1 MSAIKLIPGRM
12 AQLRGALRSEAER
25 LQQAANQVARIGDAL
40 DMELKSREGIDAALT
55 QLRKRLKAQQQNLA
69 LMESL
74 ASAAEAGIADED
86 TQLAG
91 EADRLL
97 YTMRQMIERAGAAGG
112 AAGISASASSGSST
126 GAALNLGSQLAL
138 DSLADVSALFTAL
151 GDRLQDALLS
161 GVPLGS
167 LNGAEESEFLSTIQ
181 KLAVAATAG
190 GTVALGS
197 KEGITNLLE
206 ALTPVSSESG
216 SVKGASKKKEE
227 KKEEKNPFKKL
238 GAGIANAWDGAKDA
252 AADAWDGAKE
262 LAGEVKDA
270 ADDAWEDAKELA
282 GDIKDAA
289 DDAWEDAKDF
299 AGDAKEVA
307 ADVWGGIKKVV
318 NSKPM
323 SYVWEMG
330 GDTLGGLS
338 DIAGYCSDMGSGN
351 IAGAVVNGYSFLDN
365 VLNFSQDLSAL
376 GMYGL
381 GKGAEALGIGGES
394 VMENTIKLADEMA
407 SRDGYVG
414 ELRANGFDGTAD
426 VVQSVEGGIGV
437 YKLVTGVVKIK
448 DNPLLHLKDAEKG
461 EALSALFELSGW
473 KLPSS
478 GADLAQKISGFDD
491 LASNLDLAY
500 KYVDGFVGETGLQ
513 AILENTTPGKIISGP
528 GKIIDAFS
536 EVFSEED
543 TETAAEETDS

>member
-1 MSAIKLIPGRM
+1 MSAIKLVPGRM
-12 AQLRGALRSEAER
+12 AQLRQTMRSEANR
-25 LQQAANQVARIGDAL
+25 LQEAANQLARIGDAL
-40 DMELKSREGIDAALT
+40 DMELKSREGIDVALT
-55 QLRKRLKAQQQNLA
+55 QLRQKLKAQQQNFA
-69 LMESL
+69 AMESL
-74 ASAAEAGIADED
+74 AAAAEAGLADED
-86 TQLAG
+86 DQLAG

-197 KEGITNLLE
+197 KEGIFNLLE

-238 GAGIANAWDGAKDA
+238 GAGIANAWDGAKDV

-262 LAGEVKDA
+262 LAG
-270 ADDAWEDAKELA
+270 
-282 GDIKDAA
+282 DIKDAA
-289 DDAWEDAKDF
+289 ADAWEDAKDF

-338 DIAGYCSDMGSGN
+338 DIAGYCIDMGSGN
-351 IAGAVVNGYSFLDN
+351 IVGAVVNGYGFLDN

-414 ELRANGFDGTAD
+414 ELRASGFDGTAD

-437 YKLVTGVVKIK
+437 YKLVTGVVKLK

-461 EALSALFELSGW
+461 EGLTALLELSGW

-500 KYVDGFVGETGLQ
+500 KYADGFLGETGLQ
-513 AILENTTPGKIISGP
+513 AVLENTTPGKIISSP

-536 EVFSEED
+536 EVFAEED